1 MTPLI
6 HPQLV
11 NDVFGDPAL
20 YVEFKF
26 EKRALLIDLGEI
38 QALEPRKILRLSD
51 VFVSHAHMDHFA
63 GFDRLLRVLLGRDKN
78 LRLYG
83 PEGFIDRVGHK
94 LQGYTWNLVH
104 RFTNDLRFIVTEIHS
119 GSAGSLA
126 EFHLHD
132 GFRPGAVR
140 AIELHDG
147 VILDEETF
155 RVRAA
160 VLDHQ
165 IPSLAFAVEEKAH
178 VNVWKDRLESM
189 GLPVGPWLR
198 DLKRAAVRGDPD
210 DREVPVPLRNG
221 AGERRMPLGQLKEQV
236 LRIVPGQ
243 KIAYVVDAVFTEE
256 NARRIVELVC
266 NADTLFIEATFA
278 RDETARAADRLHLT
292 TAQAGALARRA
303 GVRRLEPFH
312 FSPRYAGEEAR
323 LRGEVEEAFTG
334 TSLGAALTPARSCG
348 SVPSP

>member
-1 MTPLI
+1 MAGIRASIDLTPLI

-38 QALEPRKILRLSD
+38 HALEPRKILRLSD

-63 GFDRLLRVLLGRDKN
+63 GFDRLLRVLLGRDKH

-83 PEGFIDRVGHK
+83 PEGFIDRVAHK
-94 LQGYTWNLVH
+94 LQGYTWNLAH
-104 RFTNDLRFIVTEIHS
+104 RFTNDLWLAVTEIHS
-119 GSAGSLA
+119 GSTGACA
-126 EFHLHD
+126 EFQLHD
-132 GFRPGAVR
+132 GFRRGAVR
-140 AIELHDG
+140 PVELRNG

-165 IPSLAFAVEEKAH
+165 IPSLAFAVEEKVH
-178 VNVWKDRLESM
+178 VNVWKDRLETM

-198 DLKRAAVRGDPD
+198 ELKRAVVRGDPD
-210 DREVPVPLRNG
+210 EREFVVPLTG
-221 AGERRMPLGQLKEQV
+221 GSGERRMSLGQLKARV

-243 KIAYVVDAVFTEE
+243 KVAYVVDVIFTEE
-256 NARRIVELVC
+256 NARRIVALVGD
-266 NADTLFIEATFA
+266 ADTLFIEATFD
-278 RDETARAADRLHLT
+278 RDETARAADRFHLT
-292 TAQAGALARRA
+292 TAQAGEIARRA

-323 LRGEVEEAFTG
+323 LRREVEEAFA
-334 TSLGAALTPARSCG
+334 GA
-348 SVPSP
+348 

>member
-51 VFVSHAHMDHFA
+51 VFVSHAHMDHFV
-63 GFDRLLRVLLGRDKN
+63 GFDRLLRVLLGRDKH

-83 PEGFIDRVGHK
+83 PEGFVDRVAHK
-94 LQGYTWNLVH
+94 LQGYTWNLAH
-104 RFTNDLRFIVTEIHS
+104 RFTNDLRLAVTEIHS
-119 GSAGSLA
+119 GSAGARSD
-126 EFHLHD
+126 FHLRD
-132 GFRPGAVR
+132 GFQRGPLRPVELRNGA
-140 AIELHDG
+140 IM
-147 VILDEETF
+147 DEETF
-155 RVRAA
+155 RVRTA

-165 IPSLAFAVEEKAH
+165 IPSLAFAVEEKVH
-178 VNVWKDRLESM
+178 VNVWKDRLERM
-189 GLPVGPWLR
+189 ELPIGPWLR
-198 DLKRAAVRGDPD
+198 ELKRAVVRGDPD
-210 DREVPVPLRNG
+210 DRVFAVPLECG
-221 AGERRMPLGQLKEQV
+221 AGECRMSLGQLKSEI

-243 KIAYVVDAVFTEE
+243 KIAYVVDVVFTEE
-256 NARRIVELVC
+256 NARRIVALVRD
-266 NADTLFIEATFA
+266 ADTLFIEATFA
-278 RDETARAADRLHLT
+278 RDEAARAAERLHLT
-292 TAQAGALARRA
+292 TAQAGELARRA

-323 LRGEVEEAFTG
+323 LRREVGEAFSG
-334 TSLGAALTPARSCG
+334 ASLVSSG
-348 SVPSP
+348 S